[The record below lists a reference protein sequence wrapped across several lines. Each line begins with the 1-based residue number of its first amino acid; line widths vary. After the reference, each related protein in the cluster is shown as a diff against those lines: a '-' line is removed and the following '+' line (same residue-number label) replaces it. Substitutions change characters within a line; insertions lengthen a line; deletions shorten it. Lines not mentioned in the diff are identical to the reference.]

1 MCYGSDCE
9 RRCSYISAPIL
20 KSPIHHHHVPEAH
33 VKVTSSV
40 CSGSLY
46 DFGVTV
52 LFFICLG
59 LDLVVYTGLV
69 GVSGAADMCLW
80 FPSVQL
86 SNACSST
93 DGTVFAV
100 SGRAASRAPNLIL
113 DFKFGNLCGCISQS
127 GFKHIRNNKPMRR
140 RSPLYAVQGRPEPGL
155 SHLGVISVECLDP
168 SPSRPRRSL
177 RHPV

>member
-1 MCYGSDCE
+1 MCYGSDCQ

-20 KSPIHHHHVPEAH
+20 KSPIHHHVPEAH

-52 LFFICLG
+52 SLFICLG
-59 LDLVVYTGLV
+59 LDLVIYTGLV

-80 FPSVQL
+80 SPSVQL

-93 DGTVFAV
+93 YGTVFAV
-100 SGRAASRAPNLIL
+100 SGRAAT
-113 DFKFGNLCGCISQS
+113 
-127 GFKHIRNNKPMRR
+127 
-140 RSPLYAVQGRPEPGL
+140 
-155 SHLGVISVECLDP
+155 
-168 SPSRPRRSL
+168 
-177 RHPV
+177 